1 MRVYVPSP
9 PKPVVAAASG
19 PADSP
24 AKPVYAAASKSEEM
38 FDYGDESDTEEEQID
53 QRGEQ
58 IDTTEG
64 SDDDECSP
72 AIWDDKSLAGA
83 R

>member
-1 MRVYVPSP
+1 
-9 PKPVVAAASG
+9 
-19 PADSP
+19 
-24 AKPVYAAASKSEEM
+24 M

-58 IDTTEG
+58 IDTTED